1 MRPDKHKNVALFTGA
16 WIETRGIM
24 VIKTKYGLG
33 DTVYLRT
40 DEDQKERIVTR
51 IQITQGNVMYNV
63 SCGTDDSW
71 HYDFELSTER
81 DLLKA
86 STN

>member
-1 MRPDKHKNVALFTGA
+1 MKIDT
-16 WIETRGIM
+16 E
-24 VIKTKYGLG
+24 YDLG

-40 DEDQKERIVTR
+40 DEYQKERIVTR

-63 SCGTDDSW
+63 SCGTEDSW

-81 DLLKA
+81 DVMKT